1 MCVYI
6 YIYIHIY
13 IHNIY
18 MYPLSAETFE
28 PFARFNENYYTN
40 V

>member
-1 MCVYI
+1 MYI
-6 YIYIHIY
+6 YKYMY
-13 IHNIY
+13 MNIY
-18 MYPLSAETFE
+18 TYPLSAGTFE